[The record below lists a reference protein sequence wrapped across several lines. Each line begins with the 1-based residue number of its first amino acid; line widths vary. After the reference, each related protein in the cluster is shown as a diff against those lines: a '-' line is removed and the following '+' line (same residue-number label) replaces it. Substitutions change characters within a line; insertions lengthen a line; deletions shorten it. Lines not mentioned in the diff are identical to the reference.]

1 MAKALGFEG
10 CVQGKI
16 DQLEIPGKLKE
27 VIMSFRA
34 LPEMEI
40 ERNDVTGPSWERG
53 LDEEDGEDGKPEDE
67 GVMHDLALAN
77 IFDLEAHGDGGE
89 GDADGE
95 GSEGDGD
102 GSEGDIEDWGEP
114 DFDFPVM
121 SSSWSGQV
129 VWSEEDGEGEEEEL
143 VVGKGEGEEDVP

>member
-1 MAKALGFEG
+1 
-10 CVQGKI
+10 
-16 DQLEIPGKLKE
+16 
-27 VIMSFRA
+27 
-34 LPEMEI
+34 MEI
-40 ERNDVTGPSWERG
+40 ERNDVTGPSWGRG
-53 LDEEDGEDGKPEDE
+53 LDEEVGIGEPDEDGDE
-67 GVMHDLALAN
+67 GVVHDLALAN

-89 GDADGE
+89 GDADGEGSEGDGE

-129 VWSEEDGEGEEEEL
+129 VWPEEDGEGEEEEL
-143 VVGKGEGEEDVP
+143 VVGKGEGKEDVP